1 VGNNLAYL
9 DVELTT
15 LVRSSIVQ
23 SPNVCLNIM
32 LLLAF
37 LNSSLGKVNTIDKLL
52 SLKLTLVEKHYK
64 TFLLN
69 YHLWGMYYKTFYG
82 SNCCRIIIS

>member
-9 DVELTT
+9 DVELNT

-32 LLLAF
+32 HLLAF
-37 LNSSLGKVNTIDKLL
+37 LSVSSGKVNTIDKLL

-64 TFLLN
+64 TFFC
-69 YHLWGMYYKTFYG
+69 GITTYG
-82 SNCCRIIIS
+82 ACTIKLFTAVIVAVL